1 MVTPVRTHAN
11 ASNEYSHIIFSYL
24 PSLSTIFMIVPKAI
38 DNYQNALIVPKFL
51 VTKEGE
57 EEDIRCFDDTF
68 FMNDLNR
75 RNKRAD

>member
-1 MVTPVRTHAN
+1 
-11 ASNEYSHIIFSYL
+11 
-24 PSLSTIFMIVPKAI
+24 MIVPKAI

-57 EEDIRCFDDTF
+57 EEDISCFDDTF